1 MFNEYKTKTLNT
13 LSESLKTYEGNDKTE
28 LQEVI
33 NKINEKKF
41 NEKTMLVDIA
51 EMIEVMNVMKD

>member
-13 LSESLKTYEGNDKTE
+13 LTESLKTYEGNDKTE